1 MKRWALRASLPLALL
16 LLAAPGASA
25 ASCTAAAS
33 GAWTAPATWSCGV
46 VPGAADAVLIPA
58 GKSVSIAADDTQNAG
73 KLTLRGTLALGDQAE
88 LDADGLAAGGGTIS
102 GPQYAMLVVTTDTG
116 TQATVESSGLTVD
129 GAYLNVTGDGTF
141 AVAGPLSLNDG
152 GWVESDI
159 DAIWTGSAPW
169 RIGGAAGSPPSGFEV
184 FGAQLTITGTTAA
197 QPAGA
202 GDGVIQLD
210 GGTTLV
216 KTDATT
222 SDLGID
228 VLIDTA
234 KINVLAGKLMGEF
247 QGAGSLAVAA
257 GATLVLGG
265 SGVQVA
271 PPAVDVAG
279 GTIEVEPDA
288 DVSLVLPGEPALH
301 RLAVGAGA
309 SLDVSI
315 DNGSAPGAEA
325 APPNA
330 LGDEV
335 AIAAGATLSITAG
348 GGTLALAAHD
358 VLSGSGTLDASLEN
372 GGGTV
377 EPSGALHVTGNYTQG
392 AGATLALDLRS
403 AADADSLRV
412 GGATAL
418 AGTLAVTTKYT
429 PAKAAAQLVLGAA
442 SKPTRDVR
450 EGARPA
456 PCRAG
461 LGSGLRRDRRH
472 ARRHRGRQRTGVADA
487 ALAAAGGSRRRRPH
501 ALPARQ
507 VDGRAHADLPVAARR
522 QADRARE
529 HAVPACH
536 AGRSRTRAGLPRD
549 GDRDGRCAC
558 GGREQGRPRARR
570 SPHRRGHRQAG
581 RRRLGG
587 ARVSCERADL
597 PGLPAR
603 ARRGS
608 RRRERP
614 LRRALAGRRSEAGG
628 GRLGGTARRC
638 RGRARELPQCQGRR
652 ARDQEPERPTPLTAA
667 SRSGTGAAFGPH
679 QGRSGGRSRLR

>member
-1 MKRWALRASLPLALL
+1 MEGRRVKRWARCASLPLALL

-58 GKSVSIAADDTQNAG
+58 GKTVSVAADDTQNAG
-73 KLTLRGTLALGDQAE
+73 WLTLRGTLALGDQAE

-116 TQATVESSGLTVD
+116 TQATIESSGLTVD

-141 AVAGPLSLNDG
+141 AVTGPLSLNEG

-184 FGAQLTITGTTAA
+184 FGAQLTITGTTTA

-265 SGVQVA
+265 TGVQVA
-271 PPAVDVAG
+271 PPAADVAG

-288 DVSLVLPGEPALH
+288 DVSLVLAGEPALH

-315 DNGSAPGAEA
+315 DNGSAPGPEG

-335 AIAAGATLSITAG
+335 GIAAGATLSITAG

-442 SKPTRDVR
+442 SKPTGTFAKCSPRSPPGWPGIR
-450 EGARPA
+450 PTARPVSRSA
-456 PCRAG
+456 SPG
-461 LGSGLRRDRRH
+461 K
-472 ARRHRGRQRTGVADA
+472 A
-487 ALAAAGGSRRRRPH
+487 AH
-501 ALPARQ
+501 
-507 VDGRAHADLPVAARR
+507 
-522 QADRARE
+522 
-529 HAVPACH
+529 
-536 AGRSRTRAGLPRD
+536 
-549 GDRDGRCAC
+549 
-558 GGREQGRPRARR
+558 
-570 SPHRRGHRQAG
+570 
-581 RRRLGG
+581 
-587 ARVSCERADL
+587 
-597 PGLPAR
+597 
-603 ARRGS
+603 
-608 RRRERP
+608 
-614 LRRALAGRRSEAGG
+614 
-628 GRLGGTARRC
+628 RC
-638 RGRARELPQCQGRR
+638 R
-652 ARDQEPERPTPLTAA
+652 
-667 SRSGTGAAFGPH
+667 
-679 QGRSGGRSRLR
+679 

>member
-1 MKRWALRASLPLALL
+1 MEGRRVKRWARCASLPLALL

-33 GAWTAPATWSCGV
+33 GAWTSPATWSCGV

-58 GKSVSIAADDTQNAG
+58 GKTVSVAADDTQNAG
-73 KLTLRGTLALGDQAE
+73 RLTLRGTLALGDQAE

-116 TQATVESSGLTVD
+116 TQATIESSGLTVD

-265 SGVQVA
+265 AGVQVA
-271 PPAVDVAG
+271 PPAAEVAG

-288 DVSLVLPGEPALH
+288 DVSLVLTGEPALH

-315 DNGSAPGAEA
+315 DNGSAPGPAGRAAQRTGRRGRDRGGRDAVHHRRRRNARARGARRPQRLRHARCLARERRRHGRAERRA
-325 APPNA
+325 ARHGQLHPGCG
-330 LGDEV
+330 GD
-335 AIAAGATLSITAG
+335 ARARPAQRRAT
-348 GGTLALAAHD
+348 
-358 VLSGSGTLDASLEN
+358 
-372 GGGTV
+372 
-377 EPSGALHVTGNYTQG
+377 
-392 AGATLALDLRS
+392 R
-403 AADADSLRV
+403 DSLRV
-412 GGATAL
+412 GGAAAL
-418 AGTLAVTTKYT
+418 AGTLAVTTKYA
-429 PAKAAAQLVLGAA
+429 PG
-442 SKPTRDVR
+442 
-450 EGARPA
+450 EG
-456 PCRAG
+456 
-461 LGSGLRRDRRH
+461 
-472 ARRHRGRQRTGVADA
+472 
-487 ALAAAGGSRRRRPH
+487 
-501 ALPARQ
+501 
-507 VDGRAHADLPVAARR
+507 
-522 QADRARE
+522 
-529 HAVPACH
+529 
-536 AGRSRTRAGLPRD
+536 
-549 GDRDGRCAC
+549 
-558 GGREQGRPRARR
+558 
-570 SPHRRGHRQAG
+570 
-581 RRRLGG
+581 GG
-587 ARVSCERADL
+587 A
-597 PGLPAR
+597 AR
-603 ARRGS
+603 ARR
-608 RRRERP
+608 RV
-614 LRRALAGRRSEAGG
+614 EAD
-628 GRLGGTARRC
+628 R
-638 RGRARELPQCQGRR
+638 
-652 ARDQEPERPTPLTAA
+652 
-667 SRSGTGAAFGPH
+667 
-679 QGRSGGRSRLR
+679 GRSRRCSPRSQPGWPGIRPTARPGSRSASPGEAAHRCR

>member
-1 MKRWALRASLPLALL
+1 MEGRRVKRWARCASLTLALL
-16 LLAAPGASA
+16 LLVAPGASA

-169 RIGGAAGSPPSGFEV
+169 RVGGAAGSPPSGFEV

-216 KTDATT
+216 KTDPTI

-247 QGAGSLAVAA
+247 QGAGSLTVAA

-315 DNGSAPGAEA
+315 DNGSAPGAEGT
-325 APPNA
+325 PPNA

-403 AADADSLRV
+403 AADGDSLRV
-412 GGATAL
+412 GGAAAL
-418 AGTLAVTTKYT
+418 AGTLAVTTKYS

-442 SKPTRDVR
+442 SKPTGTFAKVLAPLPAGLAWDPAYGATGVTLGVTGGGNAPVSLTRPSLRPAAPVVGGRTRCLPGKWTDAHTLTYQWLRGGKPIAHANTQFRRVTPSDR
-450 EGARPA
+450 GRALACRVTAIATGGARA
-456 PCRAG
+456 AAASKAARVRAG
-461 LGSGLRRDRRH
+461 LHIGAVTARPGGAVSVALGCPANERTCRGSLRVLVAGHVVASGHFAVRSPGGAARLAAVGSGERH
-472 ARRHRGRQRTGVADA
+472 AGAVVVRASYRNARGA
-487 ALAAAGGSRRRRPH
+487 AREIRSRS
-501 ALPARQ
+501 
-507 VDGRAHADLPVAARR
+507 DLPR
-522 QADRARE
+522 
-529 HAVPACH
+529 
-536 AGRSRTRAGLPRD
+536 
-549 GDRDGRCAC
+549 
-558 GGREQGRPRARR
+558 
-570 SPHRRGHRQAG
+570 
-581 RRRLGG
+581 
-587 ARVSCERADL
+587 
-597 PGLPAR
+597 
-603 ARRGS
+603 
-608 RRRERP
+608 
-614 LRRALAGRRSEAGG
+614 
-628 GRLGGTARRC
+628 
-638 RGRARELPQCQGRR
+638 
-652 ARDQEPERPTPLTAA
+652 
-667 SRSGTGAAFGPH
+667 
-679 QGRSGGRSRLR
+679 